1 MTKLDTTKFLPMAIE
16 FLKEIIRIP
25 STSGKEE
32 QAIQLI
38 YNRIERLVDEI
49 ELAPLDNNL
58 KDDPD
63 YSFPIENIDYSGRH
77 NLRAVLK
84 GNGAGKSVLFNTHVD
99 VVPPSALQ
107 ERAFD
112 PYEKD
117 GLIYGRGACDAKGQI
132 ATLFLILNLIQKSK
146 LKFPG
151 DIIFHFVVEEEN
163 GGNGTLAAIRV
174 GEQADAAIVME
185 PTGMKILPFVRGAV
199 WFRVTSVGKP
209 GHSGSGGRRI
219 SALDLA
225 VEAMAIMRNYHDRLL
240 AASKGIPL
248 FDDFDDPM
256 PITYGKCHAGDWPAT
271 IPNTAILEGVL
282 GFLPNKTK
290 EQVMQE
296 LRDAISETGSEDL
309 KSNFQIDYVYRH
321 DCHTLSPDHHLVKS
335 LANACLKT
343 GIQPAISAMAA
354 SCDSWFYQ
362 NQLKIPTVVFGP
374 GNLGVAHSNQE
385 HIAISQIEQAAKTL
399 FEFLRNWCNSL

>member
-1 MTKLDTTKFLPMAIE
+1 MKELDVKKILPMTRD
-16 FLKEIIRIP
+16 FLKAIIRIP

-38 YNRIERLVDEI
+38 YNRIVRLVDEI
-49 ELAPLDNNL
+49 ELVPLDNNL
-58 KDDPD
+58 KSDPD
-63 YSFPIENIDYSGRH
+63 YSSPIEHIDYSGRH

-84 GNGAGKSVLFNTHVD
+84 GNGAGKSILFNTHVD

-112 PYEKD
+112 PFEKD
-117 GLIYGRGACDAKGQI
+117 GLLYGRGACDAKGQI
-132 ATLFLILNLIQKSK
+132 ATLFLLLSLIQKSK
-146 LKFPG
+146 LKFSG

-163 GGNGTLAAIRV
+163 GGNGTLAAIRR

-185 PTGMKILPFVRGAV
+185 PTGMKILPYVRGAV
-199 WFRVTSVGKP
+199 WFRLTCVGKP

-225 VEAMAIMRNYHDRLL
+225 IEAMSILRDYHDHLL

-248 FDDFDDPM
+248 FDDFVDPM
-256 PITYGKCHAGDWPAT
+256 PITFGKCHAGDWPAT
-271 IPNTAILEGVL
+271 IPNKAIVEGVL

-296 LRDAISETGSEDL
+296 IKDAIQEIGSEDL

-321 DCHTLSPDHHLVKS
+321 DCHTLSPDHNLVKS
-335 LANACLKT
+335 LADACLKT
-343 GIQPAISAMAA
+343 GMQPAISAMAA

-374 GNLGVAHSNQE
+374 GDLAVAHSNHE
-385 HIAISQIEQAAKTL
+385 HIAMAQIKQAAQIL
-399 FEFLRNWCNSL
+399 FEFISNWCQA